1 MNKILREKNLPTK
14 LAIQPVQG
22 VIIMAN
28 VDVIVNPANNQLY
41 HSGEPAILIAGKA
54 TSVFTSV
61 WNQTQ
66 L

>member
-1 MNKILREKNLPTK
+1 MNKILREKTLPTK

-22 VIIMAN
+22 VI
-28 VDVIVNPANNQLY
+28 VNPANNQLY
-41 HSGEPAILIAGKA
+41 YSGEPAILIAREA
-54 TSVFTSV
+54 NSVFTPV